1 MPQRREYTLLVFV
14 FLFSLFPSRLTAQ
27 GNDNPKPR
35 IAVVLS
41 GGSAFGIS
49 HIGVLKEIEKAGIP
63 IDMIL
68 GTSMGSIVGGLYAAG
83 YSPEEMD
90 RIVTH
95 IDWNSVFMDKK
106 ASPGDRFER
115 MVERNYPLHISLDAN
130 GIDINGGLLEGQN
143 ILSLFTALTAQVLT
157 TRDFNDLPVPYRAI
171 ATDIRNGEKVVIDRG
186 SVAEAMRCSMSIPVI
201 FMPYHYGDHYVVD
214 GGIVDNLPVD
224 EAKKLGADIV
234 IAVVSHPAPPKDP
247 EALNASAK
255 IAGQTA
261 AIFIEQNMKPNQEAA
276 DLVITPDLNG
286 FSSLSFPEAKE
297 LIQRGEEA
305 GQKAAPALREL
316 AARIAESRPLRTP
329 TEEPNRR
336 AFGPPP
342 VFQDLRV
349 QGGTEEDRRWVTEI
363 FTPLI
368 GAAYSREK
376 LQSLIGKVYES
387 GRFDLVKFD
396 FERVPTG
403 DHNPYRAVVFLVPSK
418 PSQNVVF
425 LGIDYQGSFSKVM
438 QSDLVLSSA
447 LMLRGFTGP
456 NSALLLS
463 SSMVNRIRAGIEY
476 FQPLGPLF
484 IKPWGRY
491 AYEYDVFAS
500 ESVPF
505 TVSSTY
511 RTFGGGTWVGSV
523 LGKDGDVMVGYSLEN
538 VLLGDNWLDM
548 NPKNAGALRFSLR
561 YDNRDSAVF
570 SDRGISFNLLGRW
583 FDPQFGGV
591 LSFVQTE
598 ASAVLALPLGERGT
612 LGLSLF
618 GGTDFTPFFQNA
630 LPAESAYFSSLQHPG
645 MFYGVGYQTSLNTG
659 NDVVALALEYRYR
672 LGRIN
677 SLMGGDVFIFG
688 NTSVAGVTQQ
698 SDPATYDMVPLKFDI
713 SIGGGARVSR
723 EFGFMTGIGLLGN
736 LNETQPLGVSFFI
749 GLGSFTG
756 GRIEDKR

>member
-1 MPQRREYTLLVFV
+1 
-14 FLFSLFPSRLTAQ
+14 
-27 GNDNPKPR
+27 
-35 IAVVLS
+35 VVLS

-90 RIVTH
+90 RIVTG

-106 ASPGDRFER
+106 ASPGDRFAR
-115 MVERNYPLHISLDAN
+115 MVERNYPLRIGLDAS

-143 ILSLFTALTAQVLT
+143 ILSLFTSLTAQVLT
-157 TRDFNDLPVPYRAI
+157 TRNFNDLPVPYRAI
-171 ATDIRNGEKVVIDRG
+171 ATDIQNGEKVVIDRG
-186 SVAEAMRCSMSIPVI
+186 SIAEAMRCSMSIPVI

-247 EALNASAK
+247 GALNSSAK

-276 DLVITPDLNG
+276 DLVIAPDLNG
-286 FSSLSFPEAKE
+286 FSSLSFPEAKD
-297 LIQRGEEA
+297 LILRGEEA
-305 GQKAAPALREL
+305 GQKAAPALRTL
-316 AARIAESRPLRTP
+316 AARIAESRPLV
-329 TEEPNRR
+329 TEAQEPNRR

-349 QGGTEEDRRWVTEI
+349 EGGTTEDQRWVREL
-363 FTPLI
+363 FAPLI
-368 GAAYSREK
+368 GEAYSRER
-376 LQSLIGKVYES
+376 LQALIGRVYES
-387 GRFDLVKFD
+387 GRFNLVKFD
-396 FERVPTG
+396 FERTPAG
-403 DHNPYRAVVFLVPSK
+403 DPYPYRAVVLLVPSK

-425 LGIDYQGSFSKVM
+425 LGIDYQGSFSSVM

-463 SSMVNRIRAGIEY
+463 SSMVNRIRAGLEY

-484 IKPWGRY
+484 IKPWLRY

-500 ESVPF
+500 ESVPI
-505 TVSSTY
+505 TISSTY

-570 SDRGISFNLLGRW
+570 SDRGVSFNLLGRW
-583 FDPQFGGV
+583 FDPHFGGI
-591 LSFVQTE
+591 LSFVQSE
-598 ASAVLALPLGERGT
+598 ASAMLALPLGERGT

-618 GGTDFTPFFQNA
+618 GGTDFTPFFENA
-630 LPAESAYFSSLQHPG
+630 LPAESAYFSTLQHPG
-645 MFYGVGYQTSLNTG
+645 MFYGVGYQTTLNTG
-659 NDVVALALEYRYR
+659 NDVLALGLEYRYR
-672 LGRIN
+672 IGRIN
-677 SLMGGDVFIFG
+677 SLMGGDVFLFG
-688 NTSVAGVTQQ
+688 NTSVAGLTQQ
-698 SDPATYDMVPLKFDI
+698 SDPATYDMFPLKFDV
-713 SIGGGARVSR
+713 SLGAGARLSR
-723 EFGFMTGIGLLGN
+723 EFGLMTGVGFLGN
-736 LNETQPLGVSFFI
+736 LNETQNLGVSFFI

-756 GRIEDKR
+756 GRVEDKR